1 MTAGHGAGTTKGADM
16 ASWSTG
22 GLPPRLR
29 VIQYG
34 CGKMGGI
41 FLRYLYEKGAD
52 IVGAIDTD
60 PALVGKD
67 VGEVAGLGFKL
78 NVPVR
83 SDAEAVFDECDA
95 DAAIIAIASLMTD
108 MEEHFDRAA
117 RHGVNAISTCEEAF
131 YPWTTSPAITNRLD
145 RLAKE
150 NGCTLCGSGDQDVWW
165 GNLLVMM
172 AGAHHRIDKIEGW
185 ISYNVEDYGIAL
197 AKVHGAGL
205 SPEQFKTD
213 IAEAEALPA
222 YVWNS
227 NEWLVSR
234 MGWTIRQQTQ
244 ELVPTFHDEDLVSST
259 LGETVKK
266 GFATGM
272 DACVTTETFQGPV
285 IVTHCIGKV
294 YAPGETDRCDWDILG
309 EPDTHCSIA
318 APATVEYTCATIVNR
333 LPDLVEA
340 APGFTTTEKQPF
352 AEYRTYPLN
361 AYLG

>member
-1 MTAGHGAGTTKGADM
+1 MSRRN
-16 ASWSTG
+16 AS
-22 GLPPRLR
+22 GLAPRLR

-34 CGKMGGI
+34 CGKMGQI

-60 PALVGKD
+60 PDLIGKD
-67 VGEVAGLGFKL
+67 VGEVAGLGFNL
-78 NVPVR
+78 NVRVR
-83 SDAEAVFDECDA
+83 DDAEAVFSECRA
-95 DAAIIAIASLMTD
+95 DATIIAIASLMSD

-117 RHGVNAISTCEEAF
+117 RHGVNAISTCEESL
-131 YPWTTSPAITNRLD
+131 YPWTTAPAITNRLD
-145 RLAKE
+145 KVAKE
-150 NGCTLCGSGDQDVWW
+150 NGCTLSGCGDQDVWW
-165 GNLLVMM
+165 DNLLVVM

-205 SPEQFKTD
+205 SPEDFKRD

-234 MGWTIRQQTQ
+234 MGWTIKSQTQ
-244 ELVPTFHDEDLVSST
+244 ELAPTFHDEDLVSST

-285 IVTHCIGKV
+285 IITHCIGKV

-309 EPDTHCSIA
+309 EPDTHCSIKE
-318 APATVEYTCATIVNR
+318 PATVEYTCATIVNR
-333 LPDLVEA
+333 LPSLVEA
-340 APGFTTTEKQPF
+340 DPGFVTTEKQPL
-352 AEYRTYPLN
+352 AEYRTYPLHM
-361 AYLG
+361 YMD